1 MALIDR
7 TAYPRLPS
15 SVSERDLAEVFTPTD
30 EEVQWSW
37 AQVIEPQARLALLV
51 MLKCYQR
58 LGYFPQLDQVPS
70 AVTEHVHARAAE
82 PVGERLDSHSHGW
95 PSERMIRRCRELVRQ
110 RTDTVWDPDRVRSV
124 AETAMRQA
132 LQGKDNPADVIN
144 VALEALTGQGCELPA
159 YSMLDRLAGRLRAE
173 VNGGFHRL
181 VAGRLDATD
190 RGRLA
195 ELLAVDPATRHSAWP
210 TLTRPA
216 GKATVSRLKQHIA
229 LLAWLDGLG
238 PTQEWLDGLPPAK
251 ISHFA
256 GEAAVLDV
264 EELSRVGEDK
274 RWTLLACVV
283 HTARSR
289 ARDEVVT
296 MFCKRM
302 AAITGKAQDKLKELR
317 EEHRA
322 ESERLLGVFGDVLA
336 GVRETLGPTEI
347 EQGNT
352 IDEERGVDG
361 AMAVPV
367 EVEPIAVV
375 AERTGRMLLK
385 TLHEA
390 GGVAGLSAVHEEVS
404 AHHGN
409 NYTPLMERYYRSH
422 RAALFAM
429 LDVLEL
435 EATSADHAV
444 TDAVTVLRANRK
456 RIGEYLPDH
465 HDGKTIDLS
474 FASEAWRAMLW
485 DRRPGKLRRRHF
497 EVCVF
502 AHLAAELRN
511 GNIAVVGS
519 QEYADLHA
527 QLMSWTECEPLV
539 AEYCAQAGLPATAAG
554 CVTAWKGQL
563 TGLAAQVDAGY
574 PDNADLVIS
583 GGHPVLKRRAGKD
596 RRPAALTLETAVHQ
610 RLPQRELLAIL
621 TRTAYQAGWP
631 RHFGPL
637 SGSDPKL
644 RDRLGRYVPTAFCYG
659 TYLGPAE
666 LERHMPGQVTAR
678 ELARAFHQHCG
689 LDRLQ
694 SAETDVIN
702 AYNRLDI
709 TRLWGDGRTVGT
721 DGSQVPTWEN
731 NLLAE
736 TSIRYGSTGK
746 IAYRYISDTYVAL
759 FTRFIPCGVWE
770 AVYILDGLLR
780 NDSDIQPDTVHADTQ
795 GQSLPVYGLATL
807 LGFDLLPRIR
817 NWHDLIFYR
826 PSAATCYRHIDS
838 LFGPPAIN
846 WRLLETHWPD
856 LLRTAISVREGRI
869 SSVTLLSRL
878 RHDSRKNRL
887 YQALRELGRV
897 VRTQVLLRFLSEPAL
912 RETITTITNRVE
924 SFHNFA
930 TWFGFGAEEG
940 VLATNDPIYQEK
952 LIKFNQLVAN
962 CCVYSTAVD
971 LTAAVNQLIAEDWTI
986 DPEDVATL
994 SPLITHTIRRFG
1006 DWHLDLTPPETTGD
1020 GRLAVP
1026 VDRHRPPAPAKSH
1039 PEVDTCLIASAGSEN
1054 KNSRQ

>member
-1 MALIDR
+1 
-7 TAYPRLPS
+7 
-15 SVSERDLAEVFTPTD
+15 
-30 EEVQWSW
+30 
-37 AQVIEPQARLALLV
+37 
-51 MLKCYQR
+51 
-58 LGYFPQLDQVPS
+58 
-70 AVTEHVHARAAE
+70 
-82 PVGERLDSHSHGW
+82 
-95 PSERMIRRCRELVRQ
+95 
-110 RTDTVWDPDRVRSV
+110 
-124 AETAMRQA
+124 
-132 LQGKDNPADVIN
+132 
-144 VALEALTGQGCELPA
+144 
-159 YSMLDRLAGRLRAE
+159 
-173 VNGGFHRL
+173 
-181 VAGRLDATD
+181 
-190 RGRLA
+190 
-195 ELLAVDPATRHSAWP
+195 
-210 TLTRPA
+210 
-216 GKATVSRLKQHIA
+216 
-229 LLAWLDGLG
+229 
-238 PTQEWLDGLPPAK
+238 
-251 ISHFA
+251 
-256 GEAAVLDV
+256 
-264 EELSRVGEDK
+264 
-274 RWTLLACVV
+274 
-283 HTARSR
+283 
-289 ARDEVVT
+289 
-296 MFCKRM
+296 M
-302 AAITGKAQDKLKELR
+302 AA
-317 EEHRA
+317 
-322 ESERLLGVFGDVLA
+322 GVEA
-336 GVRETLGPTEI
+336 
-347 EQGNT
+347 
-352 IDEERGVDG
+352 
-361 AMAVPV
+361 
-367 EVEPIAVV
+367 EPIAVV

-385 TLHEA
+385 TLHEV
-390 GGVAGLSAVHEEVS
+390 GGVAGLSAAHEEVS

-429 LDVLEL
+429 LDVLDL
-435 EATSADHAV
+435 EPTSADHAV

-456 RIGEYLPDH
+456 RIGEYLPGH
-465 HDGKTIDLS
+465 HDGAPIDVS
-474 FASEAWRAMLW
+474 FASEVWRVTMW
-485 DRRPGKLRRRHF
+485 DRRRPDKLRRRHF

-511 GNIAVVGS
+511 GNIAVAGS

-527 QLMSWTECEPLV
+527 QLMTWTECEPLV
-539 AEYCAQAGLPATAAG
+539 GEYCAQAGLPDTAAG
-554 CVTAWKGQL
+554 CVTAWKRQL
-563 TGLAAQVDAGY
+563 SELAERVDAGY

-583 GGHPVLKRRAGKD
+583 DGHPVLKRRAGKD
-596 RRPAALTLETAVHQ
+596 RRPAALRLESTVHQ

-621 TRTAYQAGWP
+621 TRTGYQTGWP
-631 RHFGPL
+631 RHFGPA

-644 RDRLGRYVPTAFCYG
+644 RDALGRYVPTAFCYG

-746 IAYRYISDTYVAL
+746 IAYRHISDTYVAL

-770 AVYILDGLLR
+770 AVYILDGLLN

-817 NWHDLIFYR
+817 NWHDLIFFR
-826 PSAATCYRHIDS
+826 PTAATRYRHIES
-838 LFGPPAIN
+838 LFGPQAIN

-887 YQALRELGRV
+887 YQVLRELGRV

-912 RETITTITNRVE
+912 RETIITITNRVE

-940 VLATNDPIYQEK
+940 VLASNDPIYQE
-952 LIKFNQLVAN
+952 
-962 CCVYSTAVD
+962 
-971 LTAAVNQLIAEDWTI
+971 
-986 DPEDVATL
+986 
-994 SPLITHTIRRFG
+994 
-1006 DWHLDLTPPETTGD
+1006 
-1020 GRLAVP
+1020 
-1026 VDRHRPPAPAKSH
+1026 
-1039 PEVDTCLIASAGSEN
+1039 
-1054 KNSRQ
+1054 NSSSSSS